1 MRLTLP
7 PWKIGV
13 KRLGVTC
20 QTLESAF
27 RRFEKSPLIVPRRPV
42 SEMVGKKRALAAPT
56 LALAATRSC
65 SAPSTS
71 GRRSRSEVGR
81 PAGIAGG
88 TVLVRER
95 RAARDRA
102 REPAEQERERVLRG
116 RDLPLELRDRPVA
129 VRARFPEAWSSSSR
143 FETPPFKR
151 AS

>member
-1 MRLTLP
+1 LRLTLP

-56 LALAATRSC
+56 LALAATSSC

-71 GRRSRSEVGR
+71 GRLSRSEAGR
-81 PAGIAGG
+81 PAGTAGG
-88 TVLVRER
+88 TFSSESGPPRSIGPGNR
-95 RAARDRA
+95 PSRSGAFSWSRSAAN
-102 REPAEQERERVLRG
+102 LG
-116 RDLPLELRDRPVA
+116 
-129 VRARFPEAWSSSSR
+129 
-143 FETPPFKR
+143 
-151 AS
+151 